1 MKNLSLIL
9 NVVLLLAVGFLFYKQ
24 YSGGTTE
31 TVVAADGSDSVTVA
45 PTPVVLSE
53 LPKDVPIVFINAD
66 SIFTHYE
73 MAKKAKAQVEG
84 KVAAYRKGYEAKVT
98 AFQKEYQDYMEKAGA
113 GAYTKEQ
120 GMAIEEGLQKKRDDI
135 MMMEQNQEKVME
147 EMDNSNVDVQKSVY
161 DFLTRFNKE
170 HGYYCTMAYTT
181 TGGGVLG
188 IKDSLDVT
196 QQVLA
201 GLNAEYKGKSSK

>member
-1 MKNLSLIL
+1 MKNLSLTL
-9 NVVLLLAVGFLFYKQ
+9 NIVLLLAVGFLFYKQ
-24 YSGGTTE
+24 FSGPATANASAE
-31 TVVAADGSDSVTVA
+31 TSDSAVVAPA
-45 PTPVVLSE
+45 PVVLTE

-84 KVAAYRKGYEAKVT
+84 RVAAYRKGYEAKVT

-120 GMAIEEGLQKKRDDI
+120 GLAIEEGLQKKRDEI
-135 MMMEQNQEKVME
+135 MLMEQNQEKVMD
-147 EMDNSNVDVQKSVY
+147 EMDNTNVEVQKSVY
-161 DFLTRFNKE
+161 DFLSRFNKE
-170 HGYYCTMAYTT
+170 HGYYCAMAYTT

-188 IKDSLDVT
+188 VKDSLDVT
-196 QQVLA
+196 NQVLA
-201 GLNAEYKGKSSK
+201 GLNAEYKRKSSK